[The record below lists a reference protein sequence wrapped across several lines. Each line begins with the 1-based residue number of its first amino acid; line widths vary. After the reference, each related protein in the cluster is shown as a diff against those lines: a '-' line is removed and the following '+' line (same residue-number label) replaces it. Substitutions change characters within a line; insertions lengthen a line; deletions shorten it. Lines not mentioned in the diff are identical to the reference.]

1 MDINYLKDLDNIE
14 FELVPYNNLQSEYN
28 LDKII
33 FDLDTKLIYY
43 QVEQIV
49 LIILSL
55 LPVGLFVVCL
65 TFLGRDFDLNQGR
78 EIASDKI
85 DDFVKKIAEKKS
97 KKFNDLRSA
106 VEYLEE
112 AYKIPSDGNTPD
124 LEEDCNTI

>member
-33 FDLDTKLIYY
+33 FDLDSKID
-43 QVEQIV
+43 
-49 LIILSL
+49 ILSSRADSL
-55 LPVGLFVVCL
+55 DYIIAVASGLVCGMLDVFWVG
-65 TFLGRDFDLNQGR
+65 DFDLNQGR

-97 KKFNDLRSA
+97 KKNL
-106 VEYLEE
+106 
-112 AYKIPSDGNTPD
+112 
-124 LEEDCNTI
+124 TI